1 MMLPEL
7 TMGRNAD
14 VVILTPGVLK
24 GELIAQAPAPRVQG
38 RAGSW

>member
-24 GELIAQAPAPRVQG
+24 GDLIAAACASVPRTP
-38 RAGSW
+38 GSW